1 MSAVTVQQG
10 YGFVPAPRR
19 HNSTP
24 MRLTR
29 RGRIALGTAIAVPLL
44 FGAYLVGVGASQADA
59 EVSVTT
65 VSFEYVTVMPGDTLW
80 TIAAVVAPDS
90 DTQQVIDDIR
100 SLNQLESSV
109 VQPGQRIAIPVE
121 YSNQ

>member
-10 YGFVPAPRR
+10 IGFRRTTRR
-19 HNSTP
+19 HDSTP

-29 RGRIALGTAIAVPLL
+29 RGRIALGTVIAVPLL

-80 TIAAVVAPDS
+80 SIAGTIAPTADP
-90 DTQQVIDDIR
+90 QQVIDDIR
-100 SLNQLESSV
+100 RLNQLDSSV
-109 VQPGQRIAIPVE
+109 VQPGQRIAIPVT
-121 YSNQ
+121 YSE

>member
-10 YGFVPAPRR
+10 IGFRRAPRR
-19 HNSTP
+19 QDSTP

-29 RGRIALGTAIAVPLL
+29 RGRVALGTVIAVPLL

-80 TIAAVVAPDS
+80 SIAGSIAPTVDP
-90 DTQQVIDDIR
+90 QQVIDDVR
-100 SLNQLESSV
+100 RLNQLESSV
-109 VQPGQRIAIPVE
+109 VQPGQRIAIPVA
-121 YSNQ
+121 YSE